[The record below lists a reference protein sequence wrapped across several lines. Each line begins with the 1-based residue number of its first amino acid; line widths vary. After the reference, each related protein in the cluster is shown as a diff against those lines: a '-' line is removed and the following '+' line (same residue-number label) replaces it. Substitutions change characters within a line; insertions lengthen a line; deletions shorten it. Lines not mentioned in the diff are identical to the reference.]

1 MWLIFCVHIIMNRQ
15 LRIKTGAFLWSRPKR
30 IRAEKRKKDFADVA
44 YFFACLLF
52 LLLCSFVY
60 ISKNPRARM
69 LLSVIYFMQ
78 DTLKDPAYIAYHID
92 IMNYARIT
100 SMGIS
105 HLREKPT

>member
-1 MWLIFCVHIIMNRQ
+1 M
-15 LRIKTGAFLWSRPKR
+15 
-30 IRAEKRKKDFADVA
+30 A

-52 LLLCSFVY
+52 LFLCSFVY

-92 IMNYARIT
+92 IMELCQDYFN
-100 SMGIS
+100 GDIS
-105 HLREKPT
+105 FEGKSLPERYQKILNTPPPWTFPESALLHRKSFP